1 MSQTA
6 QITPDDIVGMVRHWL
21 TTPVEGYL
29 GSPYGSDVRALLQRP
44 QGDSAA
50 LADFVAKMR
59 RDLPVLSVL
68 PEGAVSVSLVP
79 RGVDGLELNVD
90 VAGRLIRIGGQG

>member
-21 TTPVEGYL
+21 STPVEGYL
-29 GSPYGSDVRALLQRP
+29 GSGYGSDVRALLQRP
-44 QGDSAA
+44 QNDTAA

-68 PEGAVSVSLVP
+68 PESAVSVSLQA
-79 RGVDGLELNVD
+79 RGIDGLELRVD
-90 VAGRLIRIGGQG
+90 VAGSLIVIGGRG

>member
-21 TTPVEGYL
+21 NTPVEAYL
-29 GSPYGSDVRALLQRP
+29 GSGYGSDAKALLQRP
-44 QGDSAA
+44 LGDDAA
-50 LADFVAKMR
+50 LSDFVAKMR

-68 PEGAVSVSLVP
+68 PDGAVRVALVP
-79 RGVDGLELNVD
+79 SGVDGLVLTVD
-90 VAGRLIRIGGQG
+90 VAGRLIRFGGQG